1 MNTGTSI
8 LATVLALFAFTAPG
22 VSAQWTISP
31 YIWATD
37 LGMNVSINGQTV
49 LDETIGFTD
58 LVKDIDMALQLR
70 VEGRRGQLGVMA
82 DLFDVRMS
90 TSGDQVFMPNSM
102 SATLDTKIRMTLID
116 FGGLYNPRGDGMGI
130 TLFYGARII
139 SQSANIDAAVQVDSF
154 TVVPAATDQSDTVVD
169 ALIGWRYTR
178 VIAGDWMI
186 ESQGDVTTG
195 GTKYTWSAGGR
206 IARSF
211 GDRYTLSAGYRK
223 MSIHFE
229 DETPAQV
236 SMNLSG
242 LVVGFEIGL

>member
-1 MNTGTSI
+1 MNTRTSI
-8 LATVLALFAFTAPG
+8 LATAFALLAFTAPG

-37 LGMNVSINGQTV
+37 VGMNVSMNGQTV

-58 LVKDIDMALQLR
+58 LVQDIDMALQLR
-70 VEGRRGQLGVMA
+70 IEGRRGELGVMA

-90 TSGDQVFMPNSM
+90 TSGDQVYVPNGV
-102 SATLDTKIRMTLID
+102 SATLETKIRMTLID
-116 FGGLYNPRGDGMGI
+116 VGGLYDPKGDGMGI
-130 TLFYGARII
+130 TFLYGARII
-139 SQSANIDAAVQVDSF
+139 SQSAKIDAAVQVDSF

-169 ALIGWRYTR
+169 ALIGWRYTK
-178 VIAGDWMI
+178 VIAGGWMI

-206 IARSF
+206 VARSF

-236 SMNLSG
+236 GMDLSG
-242 LVVGFEIGL
+242 LVVGFDIGL